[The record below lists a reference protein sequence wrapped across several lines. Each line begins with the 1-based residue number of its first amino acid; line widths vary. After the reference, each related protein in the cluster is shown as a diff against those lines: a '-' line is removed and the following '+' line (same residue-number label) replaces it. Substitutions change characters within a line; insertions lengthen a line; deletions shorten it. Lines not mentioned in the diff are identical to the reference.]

1 MHSDKYFFQKFP
13 IGSVITLLIGTFF
26 LLINLNFVEQIKYLR
41 EYTYLVVFAKNFI
54 AFVLIVYSIP
64 SILMY
69 FVKFPDKKKFEMN
82 LEEIKKNFLDHIKSK
97 DGKLIADFVTF
108 RPWMSQEFYVK
119 SVRGIPK
126 IFIPIYLV
134 SFTIKND
141 ILYIIEAEAI
151 IHSKEYRISGYY
163 LVLLP
168 NIISAN
174 LSQDRIFFSS
184 SVGDVAAKVNFIE
197 IIHSFGTIK
206 IPIFEEELLSN
217 YGNISPLRE
226 EYSLKAMTLLKYL
239 NKELL

>member
-13 IGSVITLLIGTFF
+13 IGSVITLLVGIF
-26 LLINLNFVEQIKYLR
+26 LFLVNLSFVEQIKYLR
-41 EYTYLVVFAKNFI
+41 EYNYLVHFAKNSI

-64 SILMY
+64 FILMY
-69 FVKFPDKKKFEMN
+69 FIKFPNKKKFEMN
-82 LEEIKKNFLDHIKSK
+82 LEEVKKNFLDNIKSK
-97 DGKLIADFVTF
+97 DGKLIADFVSF
-108 RPWMSQEFYVK
+108 RPWMNQEFYVK
-119 SVRGIPK
+119 SVKGIPK

-141 ILYIIEAEAI
+141 ILYIIEAEVSI
-151 IHSKEYRISGYY
+151 NSKEYRISGYY
-163 LVLLP
+163 LVHLS
-168 NIISAN
+168 NIVSAN

-184 SVGDVAAKVNFIE
+184 SMGDAAAKVNFIE
-197 IIHSFGTIK
+197 IIHSSGTIK

-226 EYSLKAMTLLKYL
+226 EYSLKVMTLLKYL